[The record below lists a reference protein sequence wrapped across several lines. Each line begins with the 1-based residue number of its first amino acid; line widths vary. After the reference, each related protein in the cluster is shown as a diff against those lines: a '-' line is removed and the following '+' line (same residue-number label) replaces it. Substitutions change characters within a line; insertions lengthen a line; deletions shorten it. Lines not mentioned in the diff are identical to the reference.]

1 MLSASAVAA
10 SLSLSLVL
18 PTLPDKSTE
27 LRTPLDLVPPPGA
40 RSLSHLVLASPFPI
54 PKNPPL
60 PALVTMTT
68 VAPSSL
74 TPPNL
79 EVPCPLLHRRPG
91 QSPRPRRH
99 GRHQLSMSPVV
110 LSLLPHSLTLLL
122 LISLADLTA
131 SDYLDDN
138 RCADSSMVD
147 SSIELYRIPK
157 SLQIHVMNFVNIM

>member
-1 MLSASAVAA
+1 
-10 SLSLSLVL
+10 
-18 PTLPDKSTE
+18 
-27 LRTPLDLVPPPGA
+27 
-40 RSLSHLVLASPFPI
+40 
-54 PKNPPL
+54 
-60 PALVTMTT
+60 
-68 VAPSSL
+68 
-74 TPPNL
+74 
-79 EVPCPLLHRRPG
+79 
-91 QSPRPRRH
+91 
-99 GRHQLSMSPVV
+99 MSPVV